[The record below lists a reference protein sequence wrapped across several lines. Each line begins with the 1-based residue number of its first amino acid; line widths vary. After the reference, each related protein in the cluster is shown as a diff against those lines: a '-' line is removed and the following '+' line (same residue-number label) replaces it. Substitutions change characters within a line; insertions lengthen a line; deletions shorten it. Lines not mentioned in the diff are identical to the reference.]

1 MADQVK
7 GSTKAAQRERSRRT
21 RERILRATEEEF
33 RAAGYHGATIAAIAR
48 RAGVA
53 QQTVYF
59 VFHTKA
65 ELLSNVVDAAVLG
78 PDLVAPDESEW
89 YRAMAAKADAVET
102 LVAFTRGVG
111 GVLERAAPLK
121 AIVREAANVDP
132 DVARVHEAHERRRKE
147 NYRSVIELVAAKGPL
162 RDGLDL
168 DTATDI
174 LLVLAG
180 DDGYQAFRNRGWS
193 HERCVD
199 YLCAILPELLLA
211 PGAAD
216 G

>member
-7 GSTKAAQRERSRRT
+7 GSAKAGQRERSRRT
-21 RERILRATEEEF
+21 RERIVRATEEEF

-65 ELLSNVVDAAVLG
+65 ELLSNVIDAAVLG
-78 PDLVAPDESEW
+78 PDPVAPDESEW
-89 YRAMAAKADAVET
+89 YRAMEAKADPVET
-102 LVAFTRGVG
+102 LVAFTRGVA
-111 GVLERAAPLK
+111 GVLERTAPLK
-121 AIVREAANVDP
+121 ATVREAANVDP
-132 DVARVHEAHERRRKE
+132 DVARVHETHERMRKE
-147 NYRSVIELVAAKGPL
+147 NYRNVIELVAAKGSL
-162 RDGLDL
+162 RDGIDL

-193 HERCVD
+193 QEQCVN